1 MGLSCKLS
9 LKPIH
14 CFPWFFLAKC
24 PLFSIK
30 DVLPWLGKH
39 LGEATGPGFRAFLE
53 VISWRHGE
61 NGINITFFRDIIGIH
76 RLWFHEPRLWYNGY
90 NADLT
95 FKLDFN
101 TEIMGEHHDQPL
113 FTCKNEDAHDE

>member
-1 MGLSCKLS
+1 M
-9 LKPIH
+9 
-14 CFPWFFLAKC
+14 
-24 PLFSIK
+24 
-30 DVLPWLGKH
+30 
-39 LGEATGPGFRAFLE
+39 GEATGPGFRAFLE

-101 TEIMGEHHDQPL
+101 TEILGEHHDQPL